1 MDIEKKI
8 IRILKKDREGITI
21 LDMANKLK
29 VHRHTLT
36 KYIYRLQGEGKIK
49 IREIGRAK
57 LCYLNFENKNKKGI
71 SNSAIVILTSMLI
84 LLSIYSYLSFTGYFL
99 YRETIAPFNI
109 SANIPLSLITEKD
122 NNFLELYFEN
132 ETSFTAD
139 FLVDNNGT
147 YNLSLITK
155 FTTPLHLR

>member
-1 MDIEKKI
+1 MDIEK
-8 IRILKKDREGITI
+8 RILKLLKKEGEGVTVSD
-21 LDMANKLK
+21 LAKKSKL
-29 VHRHTLT
+29 HRHTIA
-36 KYIYRLQGEGKIK
+36 KYIYKLESQKKIK

-71 SNSAIVILTSMLI
+71 SNLVAIMFVTISILSA
-84 LLSIYSYLSFTGYFL
+84 LLAYADLTGYFI
-99 YRETIAPFNI
+99 YENRINPVNI
-109 SANIPLSLITEKD
+109 SKNLSLQNIQKID